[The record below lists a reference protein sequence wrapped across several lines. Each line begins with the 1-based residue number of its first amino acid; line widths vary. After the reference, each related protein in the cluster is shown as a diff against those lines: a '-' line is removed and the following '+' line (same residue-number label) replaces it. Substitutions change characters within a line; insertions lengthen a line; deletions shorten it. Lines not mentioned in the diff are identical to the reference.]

1 MSDLSLAEQE
11 SPHTEP
17 PKSTT
22 QKIEANLSTW
32 IAITTVLLAVFATL
46 ASFKAAGYGN
56 KMVLAQSMASD
67 QWAYYQAKSI
77 KETAYTTS
85 HDLLVLAAA
94 ESPTNLEA
102 ARKAAE
108 YKNVIDRYKQE
119 KSEIEA
125 KAKSLE
131 AERESAQNL
140 NSMFGQA
147 LIFLQVGI
155 LLTSLAS
162 INKALSYWALG
173 AGFGAVGIIYF
184 VYTLLQTW

>member
-1 MSDLSLAEQE
+1 MSDLPLAEQKAT
-11 SPHTEP
+11 HTEP

-85 HDLLVLAAA
+85 YDLLVLAAA
-94 ESPTNLEA
+94 ENPANQEA
-102 ARKAAE
+102 AHKVTE
-108 YKNVIDRYKQE
+108 YKSVMERYKQE
-119 KSEIEA
+119 KAEIEA
-125 KAKSLE
+125 KAKNLE
-131 AERESAQNL
+131 AERDNAQGL

-173 AGFGAVGIIYF
+173 AGFGAIGIIYF
-184 VYTLLQTW
+184 IYTLIQAW